1 VVDPDVV
8 ARRLLALSESL
19 KELERPEAGDATALA
34 ASSMLRA
41 AVERWLQVAIEA
53 CIDVASHVIASEG
66 WPPPSTGREAFMIL
80 AQHGRIPGDLAQ
92 RLGLAVGLR
101 NILVHDYARTELTI
115 LARTIRGDL
124 PDLRDF
130 AKLAA
135 GWIEGS

>member
-1 VVDPDVV
+1 VIDPDVV
-8 ARRLLALSESL
+8 ARRLLALNESL
-19 KELERPEAGDATALA
+19 KELERPEAKDASALA

-80 AQHGRIPGDLAQ
+80 SQHGRIPNGLAQ
-92 RLGLAVGLR
+92 HLGLAVGLR
-101 NILVHDYARTELTI
+101 NLLVHDYARVELTV
-115 LARTIRGDL
+115 LSHTIRDDL
-124 PDLRDF
+124 PDLREF

-135 GWIEGS
+135 GWIAA